1 MRTNPQSTS
10 TYGSTGG
17 LICVV
22 GNSRS
27 GTTMMGRVLGRHP
40 IVFTLRE
47 THFFEQLWSSAE
59 EERHL
64 SEDEAV
70 LLAARLLRV
79 QRDGYLNQGDLD
91 RFYGEAKG
99 LITSIQGEGFTS
111 TGVFRTFIIREANKN
126 GKAIPCDQ
134 TPRNV
139 FYLRE
144 ILALFPEA
152 RVINLIRDPRNV
164 LLSQKRKWKRRFL
177 GAKNIPRREALRSWV
192 NYHPI
197 TISKLWNGSVR
208 AAERYADDSRVYS
221 LQFEDLVDDPE
232 GAVRKVCEFTGLSFD
247 TSMLEVPQI
256 GSSSGSDDPQRRG
269 INRDKAGN
277 WRRGG
282 LSPTE
287 TFLCQKLTGTSM
299 RQYGYPLVPVRPN
312 PLRLCLSLA
321 SFPLKST
328 LALLLNLGRMRS
340 IKETIRR
347 RLS

>member
-1 MRTNPQSTS
+1 MKTNLQ
-10 TYGSTGG
+10 YGSTRDP
-17 LICVV
+17 IFVV
-22 GNSRS
+22 GSSRS
-27 GTTMMGRVLGRHP
+27 GTTMMSRVLGNHP
-40 IVFTLRE
+40 SVFTLRE

-59 EERHL
+59 EERHI
-64 SEDEAV
+64 SEDEAIS
-70 LLAARLLRV
+70 LAARLLRV
-79 QRDGYLNQGDLD
+79 QRDGYLNPGDLD

-99 LITSIQGEGFTS
+99 LVTSVGHEGFTS
-111 TGVFRTFIIREANKN
+111 TGIFRTFLMLEANKN

-134 TPRNV
+134 TPHNV

-144 ILALFPEA
+144 IFDLFPEA

-177 GAKNIPRREALRSWV
+177 GAKNIPRSEALRSWV

-208 AAERYADDSRVYS
+208 AAERYANDNRVYS
-221 LQFEDLVDDPE
+221 LRFEDLVDDPE
-232 GAVRKVCEFTGLSFD
+232 DAVRKVCEFAGLSFD

-256 GSSSGSDDPQRRG
+256 GSSSGPDNPQRRG

-277 WRRGG
+277 WQRGG
-282 LSPTE
+282 LSQTE
-287 TFLCQKLTGTSM
+287 VFLCQKLTGTSM
-299 RQYGYPLVPVRPN
+299 RQHGYPLVQAHPN
-312 PLRLCLSLA
+312 SLRLCLSLV
-321 SFPLKST
+321 SFPVKST

-340 IKETIRR
+340 ITQTIRR